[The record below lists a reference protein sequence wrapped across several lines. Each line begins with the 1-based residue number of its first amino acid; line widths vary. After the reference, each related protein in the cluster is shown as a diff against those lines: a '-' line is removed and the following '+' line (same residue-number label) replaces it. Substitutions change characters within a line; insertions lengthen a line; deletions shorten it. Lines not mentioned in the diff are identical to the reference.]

1 MSASNVTSRLPIQ
14 DGDDQH
20 STSPFVT
27 FLLTLVRFDPSARTT
42 STAASAGSA
51 PARLTEKAS
60 QTPSGDQLAPLALS
74 ICPRRF
80 PSRSKVRRVP
90 FRSNANAPPRAAQ
103 STVPPGTATYSKPSA
118 ETSHVPPFD
127 TTSREPSGDMSKLS

>member
-27 FLLTLVRFDPSARTT
+27 FLLTLVRFDPSACAT

-74 ICPRRF
+74 ICPRRI
-80 PSRSKVRRVP
+80 P
-90 FRSNANAPPRAAQ
+90 AGAQ
-103 STVPPGTATYSKPSA
+103 AGGVSVPPGPRG
-118 ETSHVPPFD
+118 PPG
-127 TTSREPSGDMSKLS
+127 RAPA

>member
-27 FLLTLVRFDPSARTT
+27 FLLTLVRFDPSACAT

-74 ICPRRF
+74 ICPRRVPARAEGGRDPCP
-80 PSRSKVRRVP
+80 PSPRR
-90 FRSNANAPPRAAQ
+90 PPR
-103 STVPPGTATYSKPSA
+103 
-118 ETSHVPPFD
+118 
-127 TTSREPSGDMSKLS
+127 

>member
-27 FLLTLVRFDPSARTT
+27 FLLTLVRFDPSACAT

-60 QTPSGDQLAPLALS
+60 QTPSRDQLPPLAAP
-74 ICPRRF
+74 ICPRRA
-80 PSRSKVRRVP
+80 P
-90 FRSNANAPPRAAQ
+90 APPPRRRGPLRATAD
-103 STVPPGTATYSKPSA
+103 PPPAPPPATP
-118 ETSHVPPFD
+118 
-127 TTSREPSGDMSKLS
+127 

>member
-27 FLLTLVRFDPSARTT
+27 FLLTLVRFDPSACAT

-90 FRSNANAPPRAAQ
+90 FRSNANVPPRAAQ
-103 STVPPGTATYSKPSA
+103 STAPPTGSATYSKPSA

-127 TTSREPSGDMSKLS
+127 TTSRDPSGDTS

>member
-1 MSASNVTSRLPIQ
+1 MRAWNVTSCLPIQ

-27 FLLTLVRFDPSARTT
+27 FLLTLVRFDPSARAT

-51 PARLTEKAS
+51 SARLTEKAS

-74 ICPRRF
+74 ICPRRLPF
-80 PSRSKVRRVP
+80 RSKVRRVP
-90 FRSNANAPPRAAQ
+90 FPSNANVPPPAAP
-103 STVPPGTATYSKPSA
+103 STRPPGTPTDS
-118 ETSHVPPFD
+118 
-127 TTSREPSGDMSKLS
+127 